1 MAWKSRTDEID
12 VGQVIWVDG
21 SCVFKIQ
28 FSFRL
33 VDGVVRPVSYT
44 HLDVYK
50 RQLHDSAD
58 KQFYIIG
65 GDGFVVGRGVIVPK
79 VLAFFGKAISRFQRD
94 AGLSLIH
101 I

>member
-33 VDGVVRPVSYT
+33 VDGVLRLICIFIYLAVTDTFVA
-44 HLDVYK
+44 
-50 RQLHDSAD
+50 AD
-58 KQFYIIG
+58 
-65 GDGFVVGRGVIVPK
+65 
-79 VLAFFGKAISRFQRD
+79 RFQ
-94 AGLSLIH
+94 S
-101 I
+101 